1 MGPAHNIWFFSTL
14 RFMIYL
20 ENEDD
25 IKNIFTANLK
35 NTKKRLNVK
44 NIKGLNW
51 VFILKLDTTL
61 FYIFAFGTE
70 VESDY

>member
-20 ENEDD
+20 EN
-25 IKNIFTANLK
+25 IFTANLK

-44 NIKGLNW
+44 NIKSLNW

>member
-35 NTKKRLNVK
+35 NTKN
-44 NIKGLNW
+44 
-51 VFILKLDTTL
+51 D
-61 FYIFAFGTE
+61 
-70 VESDY
+70 

>member
-1 MGPAHNIWFFSTL
+1 
-14 RFMIYL
+14 MIYL

-44 NIKGLNW
+44 NIKSLNW